1 MRPLHNAA
9 RAIQTCSDVQWR
21 AWGQLGYS
29 VRTGQPA
36 FEHIFGMDQWE
47 YRARNPEVNAR
58 FNASETSIVTQ
69 VANAVAS
76 AYDFSGF
83 GRLVDVGGE
92 PRRAA
97 HRHPGGQPGAARG
110 AV

>member
-1 MRPLHNAA
+1 MRPLHIRS
-9 RAIQTCSDVQWR
+9 RAIQTCSDVPWR
-21 AWGQLGYS
+21 TWGQLGYS

-47 YRARNPEVNAR
+47 YRARNPEVNAK
-58 FNASETSIVTQ
+58 FNASETSLVTQ

-92 PRRAA
+92 PWRAA
-97 HRHPGGQPGAARG
+97 HRDPKEQPGVARG